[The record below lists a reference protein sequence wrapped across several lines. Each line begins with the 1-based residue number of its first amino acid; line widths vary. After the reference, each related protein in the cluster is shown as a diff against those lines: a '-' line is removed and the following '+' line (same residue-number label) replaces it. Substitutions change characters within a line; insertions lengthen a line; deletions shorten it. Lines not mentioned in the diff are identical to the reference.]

1 MKSMKKETVRGLV
14 VNNDNNSTSAKGLTC
29 EGNREGLLNDFEG

>member
-1 MKSMKKETVRGLV
+1 MKSRKMKMIRRLV
-14 VNNDNNSTSAKGLTC
+14 INNDNNSISSKELTN

>member
-14 VNNDNNSTSAKGLTC
+14 INNDNNSTSLKELTN